1 MDFHEFKRNYYLF
14 NPVDYGRIFV
24 FVDFS
29 NVRHWAKSF
38 WPDENKKYFRK
49 EIDIKKIADI
59 VNLVAPAK
67 KLFYYGHY
75 KEHPELP
82 PEHHLNMKYKQ
93 SIYRIDKARKSSFN
107 VTTKDIKEIDD
118 FDDEGKFLG
127 RKNKCNFDIEMTMDM
142 LLKIEK
148 YDTIFLWSG
157 DSDFHYLLQYLK
169 NKKKKVIVICARDFA
184 SDELQRKESSDLF
197 IPADP
202 LKNLLEYIP
211 ANKSTPGQAGGHKDN
226 PNIP

>member
-1 MDFHEFKRNYYLF
+1 MDLYEFKRNYYLF
-14 NPVDYGRIFV
+14 DPADYGRIFV

-38 WPDENKKYFRK
+38 WPDENKKYFQK

-59 VNLVAPAK
+59 VNWVHPARK
-67 KLFYYGHY
+67 FFYYGHY
-75 KEHPELP
+75 KEHPTLP
-82 PEHHLNMKYKQ
+82 REHHFNIKYRQ
-93 SIYRIDKARKSSFN
+93 SIYRIDKARKAGFD

-148 YDTIFLWSG
+148 YDTVFLWSG
-157 DSDFHYLLQYLK
+157 DSDFHHLLRHLK
-169 NKKKKVIVICARDFA
+169 NKKKKTITVCARRFA
-184 SDELQRKESSDLF
+184 SDELRKSSDLF
-197 IPADP
+197 ILADP
-202 LKNLLEYIP
+202 LKNWLEYIP
-211 ANKSTPGQAGGHKDN
+211 ENKSTPGESREA
-226 PNIP
+226 